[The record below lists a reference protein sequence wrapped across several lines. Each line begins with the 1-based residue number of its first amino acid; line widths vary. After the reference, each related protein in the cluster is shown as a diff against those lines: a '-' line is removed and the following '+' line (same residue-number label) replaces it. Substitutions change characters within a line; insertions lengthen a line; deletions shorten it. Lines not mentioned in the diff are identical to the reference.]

1 MDGYLMKELS
11 RFNGKA
17 TMMTRLLMASFVTAF
32 QIGLSCGPLPAQA
45 ENQMGYRLLSPQ
57 ESSALPHN
65 HGALGLAVERAQQIT
80 DGGMTFD
87 IIRVTQVR
95 RDSTGAQAG
104 FNVGDEIIAV
114 DGWVFPSL
122 SGFAAYIGAAL
133 PGRQIMVD
141 YIPTGG
147 GPQQAQRVAARVGSA
162 GQGPAPAM
170 NNSPGGASSPGMSTG
185 AKVAIGVGA
194 VALLGCY
201 EIGCFSHHNSAA
213 APLNAGRQ
221 QPRQPNGLQPK

>member
-1 MDGYLMKELS
+1 M
-11 RFNGKA
+11 A
-17 TMMTRLLMASFVTAF
+17 RLLTTSFVTLVC
-32 QIGLSCGPLPAQA
+32 LSCGSLPAQA

-57 ESSALPHN
+57 EASALPHN

-104 FNVGDEIIAV
+104 FHAGDEIIAV
-114 DGWVFPSL
+114 DGRVFPSL
-122 SGFAAYIGAAL
+122 SGFAAYIGAAP

-141 YIPTGG
+141 YIPAGG
-147 GPQQAQRVAARVGSA
+147 GPQQAQRVAAMVGSA
-162 GQGPAPAM
+162 GQVPAPDPRGKEG
-170 NNSPGGASSPGMSTG
+170 STGMSTG
-185 AKVAIGVGA
+185 TKVAIGAGA

-201 EIGCFSHHNSAA
+201 EFGCFSHNRSTA
-213 APLNAGRQ
+213 APVNAGRQ
-221 QPRQPNGLQPK
+221 QLPQQPNGLQAR